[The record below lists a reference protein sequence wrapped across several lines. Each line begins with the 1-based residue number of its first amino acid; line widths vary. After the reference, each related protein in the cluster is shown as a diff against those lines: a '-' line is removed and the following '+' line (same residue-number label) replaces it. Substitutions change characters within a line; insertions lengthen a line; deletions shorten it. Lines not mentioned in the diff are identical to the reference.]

1 MEQNTV
7 FLKEPFH
14 RKENAHAAE
23 AARAEIITEYDSITV
38 HPENSPEFV
47 DYVLS
52 LFSEKSARHDIAKM
66 LLRPQGA
73 TVYEINRV
81 VGTAAVNQRISEF
94 PSQYLIRVDK
104 DDETAVTRYGKR
116 PTVKR
121 HWIRE
126 HQQSWWDST
135 AKKPRWEAV

>member
-1 MEQNTV
+1 MDRNTV
-7 FLKEPFH
+7 FLKESFH
-14 RKENAHAAE
+14 RKENAHATE
-23 AARAEIITEYDSITV
+23 AARAKAITRYDSTTAR
-38 HPENSPEFV
+38 PENSPEFV

-52 LFSEKSARHDIAKM
+52 LFSEKSARRDIAGM

-73 TVYEINRV
+73 TVFEINRA

-94 PSQYLIRVDK
+94 PAQYLIHVDK
-104 DDETAVTRYGKR
+104 DDETVVTRYGKR

-126 HQQSWWDST
+126 HQQSWWDSI
-135 AKKPRWEAV
+135 AKKLKREA